1 MQSFIK
7 SAAATTPWRDTEELR
22 DDLRRSF
29 KRDRILLRDCRG
41 HGTFETAKFYFIFKW
56 GMGHEGGRNVGE
68 IMESEDRIGGER
80 IDTETKP
87 VLGEERIATATRRTP
102 ARSHTSRRSP
112 AAPDA

>member
-1 MQSFIK
+1 MTISVDPLSVIAFCCAT
-7 SAAATTPWRDTEELR
+7 AAGMG
-22 DDLRRSF
+22 
-29 KRDRILLRDCRG
+29 LL
-41 HGTFETAKFYFIFKW
+41 TFETAKFYFIFKW
-56 GMGHEGGRNVGE
+56 GLGHEGGRNVGE